1 MFIIAEK
8 GLVQDGN
15 HPALLVGY
23 GGFNISLTPNFSVS
37 RLVLARHYGAVV
49 AVANI
54 RGGGEYGEEWHKDGT
69 LSKKQNSF
77 DDFISCAEYLIREGY
92 TQSNKLCIEGSSN
105 GGLLVAAC
113 VNQVKQG
120 AFTLKATGVKYYLPF
135 SITVTEVPYPYPKFP

>member
-1 MFIIAEK
+1 MFVISEK
-8 GLVQDGN
+8 GLVQDGS

-54 RGGGEYGEEWHKDGT
+54 RGGGEYGEDWHKDGT

-113 VNQVKQG
+113 INQV
-120 AFTLKATGVKYYLPF
+120 
-135 SITVTEVPYPYPKFP
+135 